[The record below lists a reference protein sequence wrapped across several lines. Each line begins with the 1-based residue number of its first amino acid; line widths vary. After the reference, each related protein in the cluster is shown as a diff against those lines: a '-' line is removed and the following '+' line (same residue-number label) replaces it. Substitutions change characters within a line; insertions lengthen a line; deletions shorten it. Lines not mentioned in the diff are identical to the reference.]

1 MTAWSV
7 SLSQQAKEQSNKR
20 REVPTM
26 TELETLWQA
35 FESCTDEAERGRLE
49 EMIAVTQ
56 EYYDD
61 YSQDSG
67 VWEP

>member
-1 MTAWSV
+1 
-7 SLSQQAKEQSNKR
+7 
-20 REVPTM
+20 M

-35 FESCTDEAERGRLE
+35 LETCTDEAERGRLE
-49 EMIAVTQ
+49 EMIVVTQ

-67 VWEP
+67 AWEP

>member
-1 MTAWSV
+1 M
-7 SLSQQAKEQSNKR
+7 
-20 REVPTM
+20 
-26 TELETLWQA
+26 
-35 FESCTDEAERGRLE
+35 DEAERGRLE